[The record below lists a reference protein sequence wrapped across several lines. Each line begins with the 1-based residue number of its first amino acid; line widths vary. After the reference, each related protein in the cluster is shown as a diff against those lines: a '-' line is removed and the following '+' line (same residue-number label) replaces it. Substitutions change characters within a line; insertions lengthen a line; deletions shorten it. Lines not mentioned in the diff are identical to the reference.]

1 MKQTN
6 RPTISKVARAGKG
19 FKLYQVI
26 AVGLLILGLSSVIA
40 PILFGPV
47 IYGNGVAPNG
57 QITALAPAFP
67 ATYNVQ
73 KVAVSLTHKFN
84 IGSEGNQNL
93 GSVQEQFLAFGR
105 TFKLYDGSGALA
117 AVAHQRVFAW
127 GTTVDIFDS
136 SGKQKLATLKE
147 NVLQSMFKAITSYQL
162 LSANNQVI
170 AESEKV
176 ELLATT
182 IRLKDKAGKVIVT
195 LERPFFNFPTDR
207 WTVST
212 VGNGLDSRIAPI
224 IAAYKSSAD
233 AERRADS
240 DSKSDD
246 SDSSE
251 SSSGS
256 SSSRSRSSSSK

>member
-1 MKQTN
+1 MKQTT
-6 RPTISKVARAGKG
+6 RPKLSNVARAGNG
-19 FKLYQVI
+19 FKLYQLI
-26 AVGLLILGLSSVIA
+26 AVVLLILALSSAIA

-47 IYGNGVAPNG
+47 IFGNRVTPNG
-57 QITALAPAFP
+57 QLATSAPAFP
-67 ATYNVQ
+67 ANYQVQ
-73 KVAVSLTHKFN
+73 KVAVSFTHKFN
-84 IGSEGNQNL
+84 IGNEGNQNL

-105 TFKLYDGSGALA
+105 TFKLYDESGALA

-147 NVLQSMFKAITSYQL
+147 NVLQSLFKAVTSYQL
-162 LSANNQVI
+162 LSPDNQVI

-182 IRLKDKAGKVIVT
+182 IRLKDKAGQVIVT

-207 WTVST
+207 WTVSSVDT
-212 VGNGLDSRIAPI
+212 ELDSRIAPI

-233 AERRADS
+233 ADRRHSS
-240 DSKSDD
+240 DSKSDQ
-246 SDSSE
+246 SE
-251 SSSGS
+251 SSEGSAGS
-256 SSSRSRSSSSK
+256 SSSRSRSSNSK

>member
-1 MKQTN
+1 MKQST
-6 RPTISKVARAGKG
+6 RPSLSKFTRAGNG

-26 AVGLLILGLSSVIA
+26 VAGLLILGLASAIA
-40 PILFGPV
+40 PLLFGPV
-47 IYGNGVAPNG
+47 IYGNGVTPNG
-57 QITALAPAFP
+57 QLASSAPAFP
-67 ATYNVQ
+67 ANYQVQ
-73 KVAVSLTHKFN
+73 KVAVSFTHKFN
-84 IGSEGNQNL
+84 IGNEGNQNL

-105 TFKLYDGSGALA
+105 TFKLYDESGALA

-127 GTTVDIFDS
+127 GSTVDIFDS
-136 SGKQKLATLKE
+136 SGKEKLATLKE
-147 NVLQSMFKAITSYQL
+147 NVLHSMFKAITSYQL
-162 LSANNQVI
+162 LSADNQVI
-170 AESEKV
+170 GESEKV

-182 IRLKDKAGKVIVT
+182 IRIKDKDGRIIVT

-246 SDSSE
+246 SE
-251 SSSGS
+251 SSKNSSSSSSSRSGS
-256 SSSRSRSSSSK
+256 SSSK